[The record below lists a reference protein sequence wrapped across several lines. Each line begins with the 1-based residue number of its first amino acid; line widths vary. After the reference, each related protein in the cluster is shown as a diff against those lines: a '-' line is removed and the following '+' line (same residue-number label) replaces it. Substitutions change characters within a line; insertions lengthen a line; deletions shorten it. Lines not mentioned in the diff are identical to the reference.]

1 MDSDGSIRGLEL
13 SGFKEE
19 TIQDVVYY
27 IMKPGNLNK
36 PWLTVLVNILTRTI
50 RWAYLNNQISYHSFS
65 YNKLLITMND
75 WMNDW
80 MNYM

>member
-1 MDSDGSIRGLEL
+1 MNRDGSIRGLEL

-36 PWLTVLVNILTRTI
+36 AWLTVLVNILTRTI
-50 RWAYLNNQISYHSFS
+50 L
-65 YNKLLITMND
+65 
-75 WMNDW
+75 
-80 MNYM
+80 